1 MTPRTSSDCGAGA
14 LEEACPTTGWKGR
27 LARQFGKPEGRM
39 GRLVG
44 HAMSVRNAARSKWVV
59 SLLDIEAVDRV
70 LEIGFGS
77 GRDLRRVASLAT
89 QGLTAGVDHSPEMV
103 KMARGKSIGAI
114 LSGRADIR
122 LGSADAIPF
131 PDACFTKAFSIN
143 AIQFWR
149 DRRVALLEVSRVLR
163 PGGTCRHSAGT
174 ARRVQPGIGVG
185 KRPRH
190 CRGHGGRRL
199 SRGAAGVG
207 GFRPRADDLRD
218 RPQARSRMTVSR

>member
-163 PGGTCRHSAGT
+163 PGGLVAI
-174 ARRVQPGIGVG
+174 ALEP
-185 KRPRH
+185 
-190 CRGHGGRRL
+190 
-199 SRGAAGVG
+199 RGASNPELALENGRVIAADMEAAGFHEVRLESAAFG
-207 GFRPRADDLRD
+207 RVPTICAIGLKRD
-218 RPQARSRMTVSR
+218 PE